1 MMARFF
7 VVGAVFCVFSVAVSG
22 RTVAQ
27 AAWKASV
34 NADATVEGLGW
45 TNGTLAP
52 DNTQFRDIFT
62 LKVPV
67 TVKNGRA
74 FKVRFLPVLQ
84 ADPENPSRVDPQHT
98 ERNERTFW
106 DIQEGYVQYQAS
118 SFTTQVGMNVQTWGD
133 TDVFNPLD
141 VVNAR
146 RFYDPLR
153 SDKLGAPTVL
163 IKKEWENMFVE
174 ALYIPFQPETL
185 LPGEQS
191 RWLPRDIYKSR
202 AFENQPYLNGTT
214 LSGVINLP
222 ANLRYHYGT
231 AAVLNAA
238 NRDNF
243 GGRIKFRLPGFDW
256 TLAGF
261 EGAAATP
268 SVNITSVHVST
279 TLTQASKLIDLTVDP
294 DIYLQSLFYKTRMAG
309 TSFVW
314 SVGEFLIKGASAQ
327 NHVISHIDGEY
338 ANRLPKDDW
347 ENALGVEHTFTVG
360 KGSLT
365 TFVQGTYVK
374 RDEAL
379 DTNSVSLAR
388 MFDQAAMIG
397 LRWAPNE
404 KWTALVSGLYDIQYK
419 GNLEHLEAS
428 YKIADGWTGKVSG
441 DLLAGPAE
449 TPLGTYAR
457 NDRVVISLNMQK

>member
-1 MMARFF
+1 MRLMMARFF
-7 VVGAVFCVFSVAVSG
+7 AVGVFICGFLGHHGAE
-22 RTVAQ
+22 

-34 NADATVEGLGW
+34 NADATVEGLGY

-52 DNTQFRDIFT
+52 DGQQFRDIFT
-62 LKVPV
+62 IKIPV
-67 TVKNGRA
+67 TVKNGHA
-74 FKVRFLPVLQ
+74 FKFRLLPILQ
-84 ADPENPSRVDPQHT
+84 ADPSNPSRVDPQHT

-106 DIQEGYVQYQAS
+106 DIQEGYLQYQAS
-118 SFTTQVGMNVQTWGD
+118 SFTAQVGMNVQTWGD

-146 RFYDPLR
+146 KYYDPLR

-163 IKKEWENMFVE
+163 IKKEWEKVFVE
-174 ALYIPFQPETL
+174 AIYIPFQPETV
-185 LPGEQS
+185 LPGESS

-202 AFENQPYLNGTT
+202 AFAGSSAGNGAVF
-214 LSGVINLP
+214 SGVINLP
-222 ANLRYHYGT
+222 STLSYHYGT

-243 GGRIKFRLPGFDW
+243 GGRVKFRLPGFDF
-256 TLAGF
+256 TIAGF
-261 EGAAATP
+261 QGAATAP
-268 SVNITSVHVST
+268 AVNITNLNLAPIVITPGT
-279 TLTQASKLIDLTVDP
+279 TSLDVTVKS

-314 SVGEFLIKGASAQ
+314 SVGEFLVKGATAQ
-327 NHVISHIDGEY
+327 NHVISHLDGVF
-338 ANRLPKDDW
+338 AGRVPKDDW
-347 ENALGVEHTFTVG
+347 ENALGLEHTFQVG

-365 TFVQGTYVK
+365 AFLQGTYVK

-388 MFDQAAMIG
+388 MFDRATMIG
-397 LRWAPNE
+397 LRWAFSE
-404 KWTALVSGLYDIQYK
+404 KWTALASGLYDTQYK
-419 GNLEHLEAS
+419 GNLEHLEAA
-428 YKIADGWTGKVSG
+428 YKISDGWTGKIYG
-441 DLLAGPAE
+441 DLLAGPPE

-457 NDRVVISLNMQK
+457 NDRVVISLNVQK

>member
-7 VVGAVFCVFSVAVSG
+7 VVGVFIYLIFGHQVA
-22 RTVAQ
+22 RAE
-27 AAWKASV
+27 WKASV
-34 NADATVEGLGW
+34 NADANVEGLGW
-45 TNGTLAP
+45 TGGTLAP
-52 DNTQFRDIFT
+52 DNKQFRDIFT
-62 LKVPV
+62 LKIPV

-74 FKVRFLPVLQ
+74 FKIRLLPIVQ
-84 ADPENPSRVDPQHT
+84 ADPMNPSSVDPQHT

-106 DIQEGYVQYQAS
+106 DIQEGYVQWQAS

-146 RFYDPLR
+146 RYYDPLR

-163 IKKEWENMFVE
+163 IKREWEKFFVE
-174 ALYIPFQPETL
+174 ALYIPFQPETV

-191 RWLPRDIYKSR
+191 RWLPRDVYKSR
-202 AFENQPYLNGTT
+202 AFEGQPFTNGTT

-222 ANLRYHYGT
+222 PSLRYHYGT
-231 AAVLNAA
+231 AAILNAA

-243 GGRIKFRLPGFDW
+243 GGRVKFRLPGFDW

-261 EGAAATP
+261 QGAATSPA
-268 SVNITSVHVST
+268 VNITSL
-279 TLTQASKLIDLTVDP
+279 TLAPIVITPGTKDLDITVNP
-294 DIYLQSLFYKTRMAG
+294 DIYLQSLFFKTRMAG

-314 SVGEFLIKGASAQ
+314 SLGEFLIKGASAQ
-327 NHVISHIDGEY
+327 NHVISHLDGNI

-347 ENALGVEHTFTVG
+347 ENALGAEHTFSVG

-365 TFVQGTYVK
+365 LLMQGTYVK

-388 MFDQAAMIG
+388 MFDEAGMIG

-404 KWTALVSGLYDIQYK
+404 KWTALASGLYDIKYK
-419 GNLEHLEAS
+419 GNLEHIEAS
-428 YKIADGWTGKVSG
+428 YKIADGWTGKVYG
-441 DLLAGPAE
+441 DLLGGAVE

-457 NDRVVISLNMQK
+457 NDRVVISLNVQK